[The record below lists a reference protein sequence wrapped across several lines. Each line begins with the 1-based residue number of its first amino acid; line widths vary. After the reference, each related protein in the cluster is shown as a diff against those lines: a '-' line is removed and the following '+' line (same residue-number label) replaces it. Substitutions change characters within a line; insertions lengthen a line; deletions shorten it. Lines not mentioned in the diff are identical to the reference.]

1 MVIVV
6 AFSVAQPTT
15 GDTFKTNY
23 RLSAVDSFSAGD
35 QVDYNVDG
43 LVLGSYTNDTAY
55 LDYTNDLDHNAAE
68 NNQFNSG
75 TGGTVSPYGPRRWR
89 GGP

>member
-6 AFSVAQPTT
+6 AFSAAPPAT

-23 RLSAVDSFSAGD
+23 RLSAVASHAAGD

-43 LVLGSYTNDTAY
+43 LILGSYTNDTAY
-55 LDYTNDLDHNAAE
+55 PNYSNELDYNAAE
-68 NNQFNSG
+68 SNQFDSG
-75 TGGTVSPYGPRRWR
+75 TCGTVSPYGPRRWR